1 MVTIVLVHGAG
12 DTAAVWNEVQQ
23 DLPVPSLAL
32 DLPGRGRNPSDLSRV
47 TVDLA
52 VRRAVADIVEL
63 TSGPIVLVA
72 HSIGG
77 AVSPGI
83 LALLGDRAVHVVH
96 IAAVAAAQGELPLAV
111 ASLEFLDHILA
122 DADALREALRG
133 ATLADGARTVARR
146 APSDRR
152 SPCPGPDRFTELR
165 VHPDLLGGGAGGD
178 PPHVHPSPARTGCTR
193 PTRRRGWR
201 RLCTPTRSSRST
213 RATTSPAPR
222 PHDSQ
227 APWARSP
234 PGTPDE
240 HRFPR
245 ARARATLGH
254 LEVDIDVNNH
264 RRRRTG
270 LSPRSRAARGRVHH
284 HFGR

>member
-12 DTAAVWNEVQQ
+12 DTAAVWHEVQR
-23 DLPVPSLAL
+23 DLPVPSVAL

-96 IAAVAAAQGELPLAV
+96 IAAVAAAEGELPLAV

-122 DADALREALRG
+122 DADTLRMALRG
-133 ATLADGARTVARR
+133 ATLADGAEPLPAGLRATGDRRALARIDSLNFGCTPTSWVGVPPAIPRTYIRPLQDRLYPPDAQARLAAALHADEVIPLDTGHNVAR
-146 APSDRR
+146 S
-152 SPCPGPDRFTELR
+152 
-165 VHPDLLGGGAGGD
+165 
-178 PPHVHPSPARTGCTR
+178 SPARLAG
-193 PTRRRGWR
+193 
-201 RLCTPTRSSRST
+201 
-213 RATTSPAPR
+213 A
-222 PHDSQ
+222 
-227 APWARSP
+227 
-234 PGTPDE
+234 
-240 HRFPR
+240 
-245 ARARATLGH
+245 LG
-254 LEVDIDVNNH
+254 EI
-264 RRRRTG
+264 
-270 LSPRSRAARGRVHH
+270 AARHP
-284 HFGR
+284 